1 MSSPEA
7 VFAPSDVVRYSTG
20 HARHRPPRVAK
31 RPRRFAKSPRVQ
43 IPSAFIIHKSPHLRW
58 ELLYVAGSANFED
71 KAKTKSKPNEVG
83 SIWKGGAREQKN
95 KLRAQRSGSQFKRKK
110 ELT

>member
-1 MSSPEA
+1 MEKRKNFRA
-7 VFAPSDVVRYSTG
+7 EK
-20 HARHRPPRVAK
+20 ARKALMT
-31 RPRRFAKSPRVQ
+31 
-43 IPSAFIIHKSPHLRW
+43 LRLTQCHQNW
-58 ELLYVAGSANFED
+58 PTILAGSANFED
-71 KAKTKSKPNEVG
+71 KAKTKSKPNEEG

>member
-1 MSSPEA
+1 M
-7 VFAPSDVVRYSTG
+7 
-20 HARHRPPRVAK
+20 
-31 RPRRFAKSPRVQ
+31 
-43 IPSAFIIHKSPHLRW
+43 
-58 ELLYVAGSANFED
+58 AGSANFED
-71 KAKTKSKPNEVG
+71 KAKTKSKPNEEG